1 MRLIAAIAAAAVL
14 AGLTAQDA
22 SACERSDIAILQSNW
37 RIDGRVVRVAGELKN
52 GCATDTAVQ
61 LQAIYRKESGEIV
74 HVSDFWPAVT
84 NNIRAG
90 ETFGFSTLEP
100 IASQG
105 VAKVDVKVIA
115 VRQWTSR

>member
-1 MRLIAAIAAAAVL
+1 MKLVAAVAASALL
-14 AGLTAQDA
+14 AGFTVQDA
-22 SACERSDIAILQSNW
+22 SACDRDDITILQSNW
-37 RIDGRVVRVAGELKN
+37 RVDGRVIRVAGELKN

-61 LQAIYRKESGEIV
+61 LQAIYRKESGEVV
-74 HVSDFWPAVT
+74 HVSDFWPALT

-105 VAKVDVKVIA
+105 VGKVDVKVVS
-115 VRQWTSR
+115 VRQWSSR